1 LFIVIICYIIF
12 SNRIKFLAIVLY
24 FILYNSKI
32 RAVMLDKQ
40 FTSAMIITTLAAL
53 STSIGGAIG
62 LFLLA

>member
-1 LFIVIICYIIF
+1 
-12 SNRIKFLAIVLY
+12 
-24 FILYNSKI
+24 
-32 RAVMLDKQ
+32 MLDKQ